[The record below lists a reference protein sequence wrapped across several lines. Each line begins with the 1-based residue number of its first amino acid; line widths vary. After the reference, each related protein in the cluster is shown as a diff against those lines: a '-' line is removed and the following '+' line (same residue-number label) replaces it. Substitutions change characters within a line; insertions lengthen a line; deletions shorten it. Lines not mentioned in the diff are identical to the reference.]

1 MSEFNNVPVS
11 VIPRSAHDLSRQ
23 HIDENSLKVLYRLH
37 RHGYKAYLV
46 GGGVRDLLLGRTPKD
61 FDIGTDATPEQVHKL
76 FRNSRIVGRRFR
88 LVHILFGR
96 NECIEVATFRRK
108 PVEEEVPDDERFFCE
123 NVFGTPQEDAFRR
136 DFTINAL
143 FYSIDDFSIIDYT
156 GGLDDLRCGVI
167 RVIGDPVERFA
178 EDPVRMLRALEFSAR
193 LGFELHADIAPAIEQ
208 QASLLA
214 EASSARIREELM
226 ELFRHKVGGKVLQ
239 QADKLGLLQHLVP
252 DMQAQRESFDLLRQL
267 DLRTATGIGIE
278 EPTVLAAMYL
288 TPFYNACSFDMS
300 LGEIHKLA
308 NRELARHCRRFSIA
322 AGIRHQARE
331 MLITFF
337 RLARGRGRRGEQRF
351 LRHPCAPVGLEL
363 FRLWCGCS
371 GEHRELLHSW
381 MDALAGKG
389 EQKPRAPRKS
399 GPPRRRRSKKVP
411 PAQV

>member
-1 MSEFNNVPVS
+1 MSELNNLPVR
-11 VIPRSAHDLSRQ
+11 VIPRSEHDLSRQ
-23 HIDENSLKVLYRLH
+23 QIDENTLKILYRLH

-46 GGGVRDLLLGRTPKD
+46 GGGVRDLLLGRPPKD
-61 FDIGTDATPEQVHKL
+61 FDIGTDATPEQMYKL

-88 LVHILFGR
+88 LVHVLFGR

-123 NVFGTPQEDAFRR
+123 NVFGTPREDAFRR

-143 FYSIDDFSIIDYT
+143 FYDISDFSIIDYT
-156 GGLDDLRCGVI
+156 GGLDDLRRGII

-208 QASLLA
+208 QAPLLA
-214 EASSARIREELM
+214 EASSARIREELL

-239 QADKLGLLQHLVP
+239 RADKLGLLQYLVP
-252 DMQAQRESFDLLRQL
+252 DLQAQRESFDLLRQL
-267 DLRTATGIGIE
+267 DLRTATGIGIN
-278 EPTVLAAMYL
+278 EPMVLAAMYL
-288 TPFYNACSFDMS
+288 TPFRHACSADMA
-300 LGEIHKLA
+300 LGEVHKFA

-337 RLARGRGRRGEQRF
+337 RLTRGRGRRGEQRF
-351 LRHPCAPVGLEL
+351 LRHPCVPAGLEL
-363 FRLWCGCS
+363 FRLWCECS
-371 GEHRELLHSW
+371 GEHQELLQSW
-381 MDALAGKG
+381 TDALAGKE
-389 EQKPRAPRKS
+389 EQRPRPQRKP
-399 GPPRRRRSKKVP
+399 GPRRRRPRKTP
-411 PAQV
+411 PPPV

>member
-1 MSEFNNVPVS
+1 MPELNNAPARI
-11 VIPRSAHDLSRQ
+11 IPRSEHDLSRQ
-23 HIDENSLKVLYRLH
+23 YIDENSLKVLYRLH

-61 FDIGTDATPEQVHKL
+61 FDIGTDATPEQVYKL
-76 FRNSRIVGRRFR
+76 FRNSRIVGRCFR
-88 LVHILFGR
+88 LAHIIFGR

-123 NVFGTPQEDAFRR
+123 NVFGTPREDAFRR

-156 GGLDDLRCGVI
+156 GGLEDLRRGII

-193 LGFELHADIAPAIEQ
+193 LGFELHEDIAPAIEQ
-208 QASLLA
+208 QAPLLA
-214 EASSARIREELM
+214 EASSARIREELL

-239 QADKLGLLQHLVP
+239 RADKLGLLQQLVP

-267 DLRTATGIGIE
+267 DLRTAIGVDIQE
-278 EPTVLAAMYL
+278 SMVLATMYL
-288 TPFYNACSFDMS
+288 TPFCQACSSDMP
-300 LGEIHKLA
+300 LGEVHKLA
-308 NRELARHCRRFSIA
+308 NREIARHCRRFSIA

-337 RLARGRGRRGEQRF
+337 RLTRGRGRRGEQRF
-351 LRHPCAPVGLEL
+351 LRHPCVHDGLEL
-363 FRLWCGCS
+363 FRLWCECS
-371 GEHRELLHSW
+371 GEHQDLLQSW
-381 MDALAGKG
+381 TNAIAGKE
-389 EQKPRAPRKS
+389 EQKPRPQRKP
-399 GPPRRRRSKKVP
+399 GPPRRRKKKTP
-411 PAQV
+411 PAPV